1 MIADTD
7 SKTVVTPADFVKVYS
22 SKLGQWIREDLDQP
36 LSAARTAQL
45 LRAKRALFYWEGKQY
60 GHLKWD
66 SHLGSFDWV
75 PMDFK
80 EETQRV
86 FANVYNIIYS
96 DGQKFNSLVGQ
107 RRLNQKAVAD
117 DIQDFNQTQT
127 AGKAN
132 TMARHLLRYWKLQ
145 RRAPNEIAEVIWNT
159 GPVFGFVDHV
169 VDGRKH
175 GYHKEPVY
183 GIEQVQG
190 LGTML
195 CPACGMTENPEGSEA
210 CVNCGSPLDP
220 AMSPVTPGPMMDQTV
235 EVGEQSY
242 AKGMPELQLL
252 SCIQVMV
259 PYEAKWIDDDCE
271 WLDYSLPLS
280 KKKAQLVLQ
289 RLNAAKKDLSPIAD
303 WDVDENV
310 DEARRILEEVQNPND
325 RTIDRVQETVSY
337 GRRWL
342 NPKAYDGMPRDM
354 RRSAEKIF
362 ADGCLIH
369 RMGGRP
375 VAVDESKMTE
385 HWSAC
390 KSGTNPYIMGP
401 GLAHNIIGQQDSIN
415 NFWNMADEIIM
426 RGIPKHIVDS
436 QILNPETVKK
446 SGTVNELLFTR
457 TGGLDLSKA
466 FVTIPTAQLHQGL
479 MPVGEAMR
487 QYTREAD
494 NIQPA
499 LFGGGDPAPTWRQDQ
514 QQKAGAL
521 QGLQLPFESMQNFVS
536 DILEDGIRLG
546 ARHGVGQVSVPSS
559 GFGEIGEAI
568 DMAELEEVGWHIEA
582 ADTAPQSYNEKVT
595 KLSGLA
601 QEAPQL
607 AQAIGLGHPINAQ
620 QTKAYFGVE
629 DFYAPGEFVFIMV
642 MNRIQKLLA
651 EPPVPPPVD
660 PMTGAPQMDPTTMQ
674 PMQETCSM
682 QPDPFLDQDHAT
694 ISTII
699 REWCMSPAGQQ
710 AEADPSM
717 YFQNV
722 KLHGMA
728 QDAAAQAAM
737 MAAQAP
743 APVEEE
749 AAAPPA

>member
-1 MIADTD
+1 
-7 SKTVVTPADFVKVYS
+7 
-22 SKLGQWIREDLDQP
+22 
-36 LSAARTAQL
+36 
-45 LRAKRALFYWEGKQY
+45 
-60 GHLKWD
+60 
-66 SHLGSFDWV
+66 
-75 PMDFK
+75 
-80 EETQRV
+80 
-86 FANVYNIIYS
+86 
-96 DGQKFNSLVGQ
+96 
-107 RRLNQKAVAD
+107 
-117 DIQDFNQTQT
+117 
-127 AGKAN
+127 
-132 TMARHLLRYWKLQ
+132 
-145 RRAPNEIAEVIWNT
+145 
-159 GPVFGFVDHV
+159 
-169 VDGRKH
+169 
-175 GYHKEPVY
+175 
-183 GIEQVQG
+183 
-190 LGTML
+190 
-195 CPACGMTENPEGSEA
+195 
-210 CVNCGSPLDP
+210 
-220 AMSPVTPGPMMDQTV
+220 
-235 EVGEQSY
+235 
-242 AKGMPELQLL
+242 
-252 SCIQVMV
+252 
-259 PYEAKWIDDDCE
+259 
-271 WLDYSLPLS
+271 
-280 KKKAQLVLQ
+280 
-289 RLNAAKKDLSPIAD
+289 
-303 WDVDENV
+303 
-310 DEARRILEEVQNPND
+310 
-325 RTIDRVQETVSY
+325 
-337 GRRWL
+337 
-342 NPKAYDGMPRDM
+342 
-354 RRSAEKIF
+354 
-362 ADGCLIH
+362 
-369 RMGGRP
+369 
-375 VAVDESKMTE
+375 
-385 HWSAC
+385 
-390 KSGTNPYIMGP
+390 
-401 GLAHNIIGQQDSIN
+401 
-415 NFWNMADEIIM
+415 
-426 RGIPKHIVDS
+426 
-436 QILNPETVKK
+436 
-446 SGTVNELLFTR
+446 
-457 TGGLDLSKA
+457 
-466 FVTIPTAQLHQGL
+466 
-479 MPVGEAMR
+479 
-487 QYTREAD
+487 
-494 NIQPA
+494 
-499 LFGGGDPAPTWRQDQ
+499 
-514 QQKAGAL
+514 
-521 QGLQLPFESMQNFVS
+521 LPFESMQNFVS